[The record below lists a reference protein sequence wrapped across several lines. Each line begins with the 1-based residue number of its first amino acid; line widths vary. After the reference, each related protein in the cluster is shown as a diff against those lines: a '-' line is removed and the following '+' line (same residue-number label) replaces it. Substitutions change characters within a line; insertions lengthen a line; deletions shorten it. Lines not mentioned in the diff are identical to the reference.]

1 MTDEIVTD
9 TAPAAS
15 EGTPAPEPTLRE
27 ILENQYAKI
36 EARDAMPDRGEGGRF
51 VSKNPPDAAP
61 VEATPAAETT
71 VEPTPKASE
80 QVKPA
85 SAPPDAWT
93 AEQKAKWTELSPEWQ
108 AFLAEREKSVNDAL
122 SQKGQELKRY
132 EPWQRVV
139 EPHRERLAQL
149 GVSEAE
155 YAARLFAVDAAL
167 ANPATRDRTI
177 RQIAQMYG
185 VSLDQPQ
192 ADHSGQSAQPQ
203 DPVVAALTSKV
214 QQLEALIAN
223 EQQRQVAAAGREAEA
238 KAQAFL
244 NDPKYPFA
252 KEVES
257 DMAVLIMAERQL
269 GRELTLEQAYQ
280 KAVRANDTVWSK
292 IEAEKKAKA
301 EADAKAE
308 AEKKAAEAR
317 KKAPTVI
324 KPRGSGATAPAG
336 KANMR
341 ATMEAVYDR
350 LNGAA

>member
-1 MTDEIVTD
+1 MSDEIVTD

-61 VEATPAAETT
+61 VEATPAAENTDQPAT
-71 VEPTPKASE
+71 KATD
-80 QVKPA
+80 P
-85 SAPPDAWT
+85 APPVIPMPQSWSADKKAAW
-93 AEQKAKWTELSPEWQ
+93 ESISPE
-108 AFLAEREKSVNDAL
+108 AREYIAQREGEAHKAIT
-122 SQKGQELKRY
+122 QKGEELKRF
-132 EPWQRVV
+132 EPWQRVL
-139 EPHRERLAQL
+139 EPHRDRLARA
-149 GVSEAE
+149 GVNEHE
-155 YAARLFAVDAAL
+155 YAARLFAADAAL
-167 ANPATRDRTI
+167 ANPATRDQAI

-192 ADHSGQSAQPQ
+192 ANHSGQSAQPQ